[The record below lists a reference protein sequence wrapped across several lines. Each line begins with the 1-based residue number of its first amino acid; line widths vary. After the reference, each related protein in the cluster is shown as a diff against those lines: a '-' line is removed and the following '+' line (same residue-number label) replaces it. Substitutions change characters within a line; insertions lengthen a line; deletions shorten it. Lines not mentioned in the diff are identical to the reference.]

1 MKIFID
7 IDNTI
12 FKTDGNNY
20 KCSTPIQENIDKA
33 NKLYDDGHIITYW
46 TARGCKSGKSS
57 EYFSLT
63 YEQLNQFNVKFH
75 ELRMGKPHFDLFI
88 DDKGLNAMNSWTDDN
103 INSILEFQKNNDA
116 LRVADASVSTSE
128 PPQVDNNTEEPVNEN
143 DKDLE
148 NEKLP
153 PIITSSP
160 KITPR
165 D

>member
-12 FKTDGNNY
+12 FKTEGSNY
-20 KCSTPIQENIDKA
+20 ECSTPIQDNIDKA

-46 TARGCKSGKSS
+46 TARGCKSGKSA

-116 LRVADASVSTSE
+116 VRVTDSSETVEDPKLEDKKNDDTEVEKETTS
-128 PPQVDNNTEEPVNEN
+128 
-143 DKDLE
+143 
-148 NEKLP
+148 EKLP
-153 PIITSSP
+153 PIASP